1 MKRSNTLLK
10 TIAFLC
16 AGILGGLIS
25 AILIHNIKDNEQ
37 GDSPAGQSA
46 INLDTARPMQIRTA
60 AFSASGEP
68 VNFSDAAEHAVSS
81 VVHVKVSYEKQY
93 YSNRNQDIF
102 DFFFGNPTPRY
113 KEYTPQ
119 KSSGSGVIISAD
131 GYIVTNNHV
140 IDKAN
145 EVTVTLNDKTTLTAE
160 IVGKDPTTDIALL
173 KVETDKKLPA
183 LRFANSDDLRLGEW
197 VLAVGNPFNFT
208 STVTAGIISAKAR
221 TLNIIPSQYSIE
233 AFIQTDAAV
242 NPGNSGG
249 ALVNLKGEL
258 VGINTAIVTHT
269 GSYEGYSFAVP
280 SNIVKKVMEDL
291 IQHGVVQRA
300 FLGISYLDL
309 NEHDDSDLDKIERE
323 YGENN
328 LKELKKHKG
337 VYISEVLPGSA
348 AKEAG
353 IEKRDIIT
361 KIGDKAVTS
370 KSVVVEEIGKLRPG
384 DRLNLT
390 VIRDGKTK
398 QFTAILRNNAGNT
411 EPTSGAEP
419 EILGAKFQTVSKELA
434 GKLKIAGGIQVTE
447 ITEGKLSENGVRKG
461 FIITKV
467 NSKPISSEKDLINVL
482 REIKKGGVFIEGIY
496 PSGQEAYIAFGI

>member
-1 MKRSNTLLK
+1 MKKSNTLLK

-25 AILIHNIKDNEQ
+25 AILIHNLKDNGE
-37 GDSPAGQSA
+37 GGGAANSST
-46 INLDTARPMQIRTA
+46 IILDDANPMQIRTA

-68 VNFSDAAEHAVSS
+68 VNFSDAAEHTVSS

-102 DFFFGNPTPRY
+102 EFFFGNPSPRY
-113 KEYTPQ
+113 KEYTPP

-183 LRFANSDDLRLGEW
+183 LRFADSDNLRLGEW

-280 SNIVKKVMEDL
+280 SNIVKKVMED
-291 IQHGVVQRA
+291 IIRHGVVQRA
-300 FLGISYLDL
+300 FLGISYIDL
-309 NEHDDSDLDKIERE
+309 NEYDDGDIEKIERE
-323 YGENN
+323 YNEGN
-328 LKELKKHKG
+328 LKDLKKYKG
-337 VYISEVLPGSA
+337 VYVSEVLPNSA

-361 KIGDKAVTS
+361 KIGDKEVTS

-384 DRLNLT
+384 DRINLT
-390 VIRDGKTK
+390 VVRDGKMK
-398 QFTAILRNNAGNT
+398 QFTAVLRNNAGNT
-411 EPTSGAEP
+411 EPISGAEP

-447 ITEGKLSENGVRKG
+447 LTEGKLSENGVRKG

-496 PSGQEAYIAFGI
+496 PNGQEAYIAFGI